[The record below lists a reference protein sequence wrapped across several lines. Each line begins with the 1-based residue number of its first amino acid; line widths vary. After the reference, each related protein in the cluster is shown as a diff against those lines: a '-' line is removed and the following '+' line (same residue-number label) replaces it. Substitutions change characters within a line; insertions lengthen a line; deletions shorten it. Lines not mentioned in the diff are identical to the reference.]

1 MRGARRVE
9 APRTSF
15 LPYDHPMPLT
25 DLTDATAVVTGAA
38 GGLGFALAQGLAAA
52 GARVALVDLDA
63 DVVAVARALPG
74 ARGYVADVGDAAA
87 MNDLARRVALDVGP
101 ARLLIANAGV
111 AASGPFEELPLEDVD
126 WVWRTNVG
134 GTWNACRAFLPQLRA
149 HAPAHAVL
157 VGSAFA
163 MLAPP
168 GKSAYAASKAAVRA
182 LAESLRAE
190 LRGAGVGVTLLV
202 PGPLDTGI
210 VRTSR
215 AVDPGQREA
224 EARFVARRALPL
236 ERVVRRTLRAVR
248 RDEARALVGLDAH
261 LLDLA
266 ARAWPAGAQ
275 WAMAHAARRLP
286 LGGPRSR

>member
-1 MRGARRVE
+1 
-9 APRTSF
+9 
-15 LPYDHPMPLT
+15 MPLT
-25 DLTDATAVVTGAA
+25 DLTDAVAVVTGAA
-38 GGLGFALAQGLAAA
+38 GGLGAALAQGLATA
-52 GARVALVDLDA
+52 GARVALVDVDPSVLEA
-63 DVVAVARALPG
+63 ARALPG

-87 MNDLARRVALDVGP
+87 MDDVARRVAADLGP

-111 AASGPFEELPLEDVD
+111 AASGPFEQVPREDVE

-157 VGSAFA
+157 VASAFA
-163 MLAPP
+163 LIAPP

-190 LRGAGVGVTLLV
+190 LRGTGVGVTLLV

-210 VRTSR
+210 VRASR
-215 AVDPGQREA
+215 AVDPVQRDA
-224 EARFVARRALPL
+224 EARFVARRAVPL
-236 ERVVRRTLRAVR
+236 ERVVQRTVRAVR
-248 RDEARALVGLDAH
+248 RDEARALVGLDVH

-275 WAMAHAARRLP
+275 WAMARAARRLP
-286 LGGPRSR
+286 LGGPGAR